1 MEDFN
6 VTNTSQ
12 DDIYDYINTAYDHD
26 ENRTVNHDHEKVYRI
41 MNVVMWIIISV
52 GLPLT
57 LVAIYA
63 LYSMVGTL

>member
-6 VTNTSQ
+6 ITNTSQ
-12 DDIYDYINTAYDHD
+12 DDIYDYINTAYDYG
-26 ENRTVNHDHEKVYRI
+26 ENRTVDRDYEKVYRI